1 MTSALS
7 TDLYELTMAVSYL
20 RRRMRAAATFS
31 LAVRRL
37 PPQRGFLV
45 CAGLSDCLDFLSAFR
60 FTDDELGYV
69 GDLLKLP
76 DRDLQQLGALRFTGD
91 VWAVPEG
98 HVVSGGTPLLEL
110 TAPLPQ
116 AQLVETALLN
126 FVTFQTT
133 VASKAARCRLA
144 APHAQ
149 LIDFGMRRTQ
159 SLQAAMQVARA
170 SAIAGFDAT
179 SNVAAAR
186 QYGLVA
192 SGTMAHSYVEAFPSE
207 REAFRAFA
215 ADFPSRAV
223 FLVDT
228 YDTLAGTGIAAEV
241 ARAGGLGTNAGIRL
255 DSGDLAELAFG
266 ARRILDAAGLPAVRI
281 VASGGLDEHAL
292 DSLVRAGAPI
302 DAYGVGTKLGTSA
315 DAPYLDTAYK
325 LVEYDRN
332 PVFKL
337 SPGKQTMPGRKQ
349 VFRGPGLLD
358 RVGTRDQVPPAGTR
372 PLLQEVMRGGERVLS
387 DSLAAARARCA
398 ADLAEL
404 PDIHRRLREP
414 VPSFA
419 ECTPELLALAQRVGA
434 LAPDPSS

>member
-1 MTSALS
+1 
-7 TDLYELTMAVSYL
+7 
-20 RRRMRAAATFS
+20 
-31 LAVRRL
+31 
-37 PPQRGFLV
+37 
-45 CAGLSDCLDFLSAFR
+45 
-60 FTDDELGYV
+60 
-69 GDLLKLP
+69 
-76 DRDLQQLGALRFTGD
+76 
-91 VWAVPEG
+91 
-98 HVVSGGTPLLEL
+98 
-110 TAPLPQ
+110 
-116 AQLVETALLN
+116 
-126 FVTFQTT
+126 
-133 VASKAARCRLA
+133 
-144 APHAQ
+144 
-149 LIDFGMRRTQ
+149 
-159 SLQAAMQVARA
+159 
-170 SAIAGFDAT
+170 
-179 SNVAAAR
+179 
-186 QYGLVA
+186 
-192 SGTMAHSYVEAFPSE
+192 
-207 REAFRAFA
+207 
-215 ADFPSRAV
+215 V